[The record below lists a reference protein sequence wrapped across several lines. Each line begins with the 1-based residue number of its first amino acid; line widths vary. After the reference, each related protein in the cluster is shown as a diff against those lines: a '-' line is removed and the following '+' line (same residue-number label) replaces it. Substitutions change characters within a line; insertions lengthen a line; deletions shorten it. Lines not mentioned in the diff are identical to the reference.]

1 MDEVMTVDVA
11 MGRLER
17 LEGYGLAVHPERCVR
32 VRNRHAS
39 CVRCAE
45 ACTSGALSLRDG
57 ALTVNEALCVG
68 CGTCATVCPTCAI
81 EARHPVDG
89 ELLAAAHR
97 ALRAGS
103 KAVQDKD
110 ASRRA
115 DGEAGGGQ
123 VCEAAAAGKGHEV
136 VFACHRA
143 LEQAPAACAEAGAIE
158 LACLSRMEESLAMR
172 LFADGAQRIR
182 LLHGA
187 CEGCPRENGFVSVQ
201 LVRDTVDSLLK
212 TWFLTCEYDVRQVG
226 SEAKADTGVSGGSP
240 TNCPEIPTA
249 SSSSTACDE
258 APAALATSAAR
269 GNVSAEQPA
278 TGPAGRHAAGTA
290 EPAARATGGVRTAS
304 ALRKPAHVQAD
315 GTLPH
320 FVPLRRHALLDAL
333 ADLGSPARPD
343 LDTRLWGHVS
353 IDMSACRSCKMCAV
367 FCPTGAL
374 QKYVGEDGHGGVEHY
389 PAECVHCGLCQ
400 DICPVQAIT
409 SSTAVPTSML
419 ADGKT
424 ERYPMPDPA
433 WTTGPDQI
441 LRKMTPQIHSR
452 EVQHSY

>member
-11 MGRLER
+11 MDRLER

-39 CVRCAE
+39 CARCAE

-57 ALTVNEALCVG
+57 ALTVDEALCVG

-97 ALRAGS
+97 ALRAG
-103 KAVQDKD
+103 
-110 ASRRA
+110 R
-115 DGEAGGGQ
+115 EA
-123 VCEAAAAGKGHEV
+123 

-143 LEQAPAACAEAGAIE
+143 FEQAPAACAAAGAIE

-172 LFADGAQRIR
+172 LFADGAQCIR

-187 CEGCPRENGFVSVQ
+187 CEGCPRENGFASVK
-201 LVRDTVDSLLK
+201 LVRDTVDSLLE
-212 TWFLTCEYDVRQVG
+212 TWGLNCEYDVQQVG
-226 SEAKADTGVSGGSP
+226 SEVKVAAAD
-240 TNCPEIPTA
+240 
-249 SSSSTACDE
+249 
-258 APAALATSAAR
+258 AAEPQLVATS
-269 GNVSAEQPA
+269 GI
-278 TGPAGRHAAGTA
+278 
-290 EPAARATGGVRTAS
+290 RAAS

-333 ADLGSPARPD
+333 ADLGNPVRPD

-353 IDMSACRSCKMCAV
+353 IDMGACRSCKMCAV

-374 QKYVGEDGHGGVEHY
+374 KKSDIKPSPNADGTPDGGSFLEFSC
-389 PAECVHCGLCQ
+389 AECVQCGLCV
-400 DICPVQAIT
+400 DACMKKCITVSPVV
-409 SSTAVPTSML
+409 STAELFDFEPRFIYL
-419 ADGKT
+419 PKPQARPG
-424 ERYPMPDPA
+424 
-433 WTTGPDQI
+433 I
-441 LRKMTPQIHSR
+441 LSGIRR
-452 EVQHSY
+452 

>member
-1 MDEVMTVDVA
+1 MAAPPHCGAADVRGFEMDEVMTVDVA

-97 ALRAGS
+97 ALRAG
-103 KAVQDKD
+103 
-110 ASRRA
+110 R
-115 DGEAGGGQ
+115 EA
-123 VCEAAAAGKGHEV
+123 

-143 LEQAPAACAEAGAIE
+143 FEQAPAACAAAGAIE

-187 CEGCPRENGFVSVQ
+187 CEGCPRENGFASVK
-201 LVRDTVDSLLK
+201 LVRDTVDSLLE
-212 TWFLTCEYDVRQVG
+212 TWGLNCEYDVQQVG
-226 SEAKADTGVSGGSP
+226 SEVKVAAAD
-240 TNCPEIPTA
+240 A
-249 SSSSTACDE
+249 A
-258 APAALATSAAR
+258 APQH
-269 GNVSAEQPA
+269 V
-278 TGPAGRHAAGTA
+278 
-290 EPAARATGGVRTAS
+290 ATGGIRAAS
-304 ALRKPAHVQAD
+304 AFRKPAHVQAD

-333 ADLGSPARPD
+333 ADLGNPVRPD

>member
-1 MDEVMTVDVA
+1 MAAPPHCGAADVRGFEMDEVMTVDVA

-97 ALRAGS
+97 ALRAG
-103 KAVQDKD
+103 
-110 ASRRA
+110 R
-115 DGEAGGGQ
+115 EA
-123 VCEAAAAGKGHEV
+123 

-143 LEQAPAACAEAGAIE
+143 FEQAPAACAAAGAIE

-172 LFADGAQRIR
+172 LFADGAQCIR

-187 CEGCPRENGFVSVQ
+187 CEGCPRENGFASVK
-201 LVRDTVDSLLK
+201 LVRDTVDSLLE
-212 TWFLTCEYDVRQVG
+212 TWGLNCEYDVQQVG
-226 SEAKADTGVSGGSP
+226 SEVKVAAAD
-240 TNCPEIPTA
+240 A
-249 SSSSTACDE
+249 A
-258 APAALATSAAR
+258 APQH
-269 GNVSAEQPA
+269 V
-278 TGPAGRHAAGTA
+278 
-290 EPAARATGGVRTAS
+290 ATGGIRAAS
-304 ALRKPAHVQAD
+304 AFRKPAHVQAD

-333 ADLGSPARPD
+333 ADLGNPVRPD
-343 LDTRLWGHVS
+343 LDTRLWGHVT

>member
-39 CVRCAE
+39 CARCAE

-89 ELLAAAHR
+89 ELLAVAHR
-97 ALRAGS
+97 ALR
-103 KAVQDKD
+103 V
-110 ASRRA
+110 
-115 DGEAGGGQ
+115 GG
-123 VCEAAAAGKGHEV
+123 EV

-143 LEQAPAACAEAGAIE
+143 FEQAPAACTAAGAIE

-172 LFADGAQRIR
+172 LFADGVQRIR

-187 CEGCPRENGFVSVQ
+187 CESCPRENGFASVQ

-212 TWFLTCEYDVRQVG
+212 TWGLSCEYDVQQVD
-226 SEAKADTGVSGGSP
+226 SEAKVAAADP
-240 TNCPEIPTA
+240 
-249 SSSSTACDE
+249 
-258 APAALATSAAR
+258 
-269 GNVSAEQPA
+269 
-278 TGPAGRHAAGTA
+278 A
-290 EPAARATGGVRTAS
+290 EPATRATGGVRAAS

-353 IDMSACRSCKMCAV
+353 IDMSVCRSCKMCAV

-400 DICPVQAIT
+400 DICPAQAIT
-409 SSTAVPTSML
+409 SSTVVPTSML

-424 ERYPMPDPA
+424 ERYPMPDPV

-441 LRKMTPQIHSR
+441 LRKMTPQIQSR

>member
-97 ALRAGS
+97 VLRAG
-103 KAVQDKD
+103 
-110 ASRRA
+110 R
-115 DGEAGGGQ
+115 EA
-123 VCEAAAAGKGHEV
+123 

-143 LEQAPAACAEAGAIE
+143 FEQAPAACAAAGAIE

-172 LFADGAQRIR
+172 LFVDGAQCIR

-187 CEGCPRENGFVSVQ
+187 CEGCPRENGFASVK
-201 LVRDTVDSLLK
+201 LVRDTVDSLLE
-212 TWFLTCEYDVRQVG
+212 TWGLNCEYDVQQVG
-226 SEAKADTGVSGGSP
+226 SEVKVAAAD
-240 TNCPEIPTA
+240 
-249 SSSSTACDE
+249 
-258 APAALATSAAR
+258 AAEPQLVATS
-269 GNVSAEQPA
+269 GI
-278 TGPAGRHAAGTA
+278 
-290 EPAARATGGVRTAS
+290 RAAS

-333 ADLGSPARPD
+333 ADLGNPVRPD

-353 IDMSACRSCKMCAV
+353 IDMGACRSCKMCAV

>member
-1 MDEVMTVDVA
+1 MAAPPHCGAADVRGFEMDEVMTVDVA

-97 ALRAGS
+97 ALRAG
-103 KAVQDKD
+103 
-110 ASRRA
+110 R
-115 DGEAGGGQ
+115 EA
-123 VCEAAAAGKGHEV
+123 

-143 LEQAPAACAEAGAIE
+143 FEQAPTACAAAGAIE

-172 LFADGAQRIR
+172 LFADGAQCIR

-187 CEGCPRENGFVSVQ
+187 CEGCPRENGFASVK
-201 LVRDTVDSLLK
+201 LVRDTVDSLLE
-212 TWFLTCEYDVRQVG
+212 TWGLNCEYDVQQVG
-226 SEAKADTGVSGGSP
+226 SEVKVAAAD
-240 TNCPEIPTA
+240 A
-249 SSSSTACDE
+249 A
-258 APAALATSAAR
+258 APQH
-269 GNVSAEQPA
+269 V
-278 TGPAGRHAAGTA
+278 
-290 EPAARATGGVRTAS
+290 ATGGIRAAS
-304 ALRKPAHVQAD
+304 AFRKPAHVQAD

-333 ADLGSPARPD
+333 ADLGSPVRPD

-389 PAECVHCGLCQ
+389 LAECVHCGLCQ

>member
-1 MDEVMTVDVA
+1 MRVQQVGMAAPPHCGAADVRGFEMDEVMTVDVA

-97 ALRAGS
+97 ALRAG
-103 KAVQDKD
+103 
-110 ASRRA
+110 R
-115 DGEAGGGQ
+115 EA
-123 VCEAAAAGKGHEV
+123 

-143 LEQAPAACAEAGAIE
+143 FEQAPAACAAAGAIE

-172 LFADGAQRIR
+172 LFADGAQCIR

-187 CEGCPRENGFVSVQ
+187 CEGCPRENGFASVK
-201 LVRDTVDSLLK
+201 LVRDTVDSLLE
-212 TWFLTCEYDVRQVG
+212 TWGLNCEYDVQQVG
-226 SEAKADTGVSGGSP
+226 SEVKVAAAD
-240 TNCPEIPTA
+240 A
-249 SSSSTACDE
+249 A
-258 APAALATSAAR
+258 APQH
-269 GNVSAEQPA
+269 V
-278 TGPAGRHAAGTA
+278 
-290 EPAARATGGVRTAS
+290 ATGGIRAAS
-304 ALRKPAHVQAD
+304 AFRKPAHVQAD

-333 ADLGSPARPD
+333 ADLGNPVRPD

-419 ADGKT
+419 TDGKT

>member
-1 MDEVMTVDVA
+1 MAAPPHCGAADVRGFEMDEVMTVDVA

-97 ALRAGS
+97 ALRAG
-103 KAVQDKD
+103 
-110 ASRRA
+110 R
-115 DGEAGGGQ
+115 EA
-123 VCEAAAAGKGHEV
+123 

-143 LEQAPAACAEAGAIE
+143 FEQAPAACAAAGAIE

-172 LFADGAQRIR
+172 LFADGAQCIR

-187 CEGCPRENGFVSVQ
+187 CEGCPRENGFASVK
-201 LVRDTVDSLLK
+201 LVRDTVDSLLE
-212 TWFLTCEYDVRQVG
+212 TWGLNCEYDVQQVG
-226 SEAKADTGVSGGSP
+226 SEVKEAAAD
-240 TNCPEIPTA
+240 A
-249 SSSSTACDE
+249 A
-258 APAALATSAAR
+258 APQH
-269 GNVSAEQPA
+269 V
-278 TGPAGRHAAGTA
+278 
-290 EPAARATGGVRTAS
+290 ATGGIRAAS
-304 ALRKPAHVQAD
+304 AFRKPAHVQAD

-333 ADLGSPARPD
+333 ADLGSPVRPD

>member
-97 ALRAGS
+97 ALRAG
-103 KAVQDKD
+103 
-110 ASRRA
+110 R
-115 DGEAGGGQ
+115 EA
-123 VCEAAAAGKGHEV
+123 

-143 LEQAPAACAEAGAIE
+143 FEKAPAACAAAGAIE

-172 LFADGAQRIR
+172 LFADGAQCIR

-187 CEGCPRENGFVSVQ
+187 CEGCPRENGFASVK
-201 LVRDTVDSLLK
+201 LVRDTVDSLLE
-212 TWFLTCEYDVRQVG
+212 TWGLNCEYDVQQVG
-226 SEAKADTGVSGGSP
+226 SEVKVAAAD
-240 TNCPEIPTA
+240 A
-249 SSSSTACDE
+249 A
-258 APAALATSAAR
+258 APQH
-269 GNVSAEQPA
+269 V
-278 TGPAGRHAAGTA
+278 
-290 EPAARATGGVRTAS
+290 ATGGIRAAS
-304 ALRKPAHVQAD
+304 AFRKPAHVQAD

-333 ADLGSPARPD
+333 ADLGNPVRPD

>member
-97 ALRAGS
+97 ALRAG
-103 KAVQDKD
+103 
-110 ASRRA
+110 R
-115 DGEAGGGQ
+115 EA
-123 VCEAAAAGKGHEV
+123 

-143 LEQAPAACAEAGAIE
+143 FEQAPAACAAAGAIE

-172 LFADGAQRIR
+172 LFADGAQCI
-182 LLHGA
+182 
-187 CEGCPRENGFVSVQ
+187 
-201 LVRDTVDSLLK
+201 
-212 TWFLTCEYDVRQVG
+212 
-226 SEAKADTGVSGGSP
+226 
-240 TNCPEIPTA
+240 
-249 SSSSTACDE
+249 
-258 APAALATSAAR
+258 
-269 GNVSAEQPA
+269 
-278 TGPAGRHAAGTA
+278 
-290 EPAARATGGVRTAS
+290 
-304 ALRKPAHVQAD
+304 RKPAHVQAD

-333 ADLGSPARPD
+333 ADLGNPVRPD

>member
-1 MDEVMTVDVA
+1 
-11 MGRLER
+11 
-17 LEGYGLAVHPERCVR
+17 
-32 VRNRHAS
+32 
-39 CVRCAE
+39 
-45 ACTSGALSLRDG
+45 
-57 ALTVNEALCVG
+57 
-68 CGTCATVCPTCAI
+68 
-81 EARHPVDG
+81 
-89 ELLAAAHR
+89 
-97 ALRAGS
+97 
-103 KAVQDKD
+103 
-110 ASRRA
+110 
-115 DGEAGGGQ
+115 
-123 VCEAAAAGKGHEV
+123 
-136 VFACHRA
+136 
-143 LEQAPAACAEAGAIE
+143 
-158 LACLSRMEESLAMR
+158 MR

-187 CEGCPRENGFVSVQ
+187 CEGCPRENGFASVQ

-212 TWFLTCEYDVRQVG
+212 TWGLSCEYDVQQVA
-226 SEAKADTGVSGGSP
+226 SEAKVAAADP
-240 TNCPEIPTA
+240 
-249 SSSSTACDE
+249 
-258 APAALATSAAR
+258 
-269 GNVSAEQPA
+269 
-278 TGPAGRHAAGTA
+278 A
-290 EPAARATGGVRTAS
+290 EPAARATGGVHAAS

-333 ADLGSPARPD
+333 ADLGNPVRSD

-353 IDMSACRSCKMCAV
+353 IDMSVCRSCKMCAV

-400 DICPVQAIT
+400 DICPAQAIT
-409 SSTAVPTSML
+409 SSTAVPASML

-441 LRKMTPQIHSR
+441 LRKMTPQIQSR

>member
-1 MDEVMTVDVA
+1 MAAPPHCGAADVRGFEMDEVMTVDVA
-11 MGRLER
+11 MGRPER

-97 ALRAGS
+97 ALRAG
-103 KAVQDKD
+103 
-110 ASRRA
+110 R
-115 DGEAGGGQ
+115 EA
-123 VCEAAAAGKGHEV
+123 

-143 LEQAPAACAEAGAIE
+143 FEQAPAACAAAGAIE

-172 LFADGAQRIR
+172 LFADGAQCIR

-187 CEGCPRENGFVSVQ
+187 CEGCPRENGFASVK
-201 LVRDTVDSLLK
+201 LVRDTVDSLLE
-212 TWFLTCEYDVRQVG
+212 TWGLNCEYDVQQVG
-226 SEAKADTGVSGGSP
+226 SEVKVAAAD
-240 TNCPEIPTA
+240 A
-249 SSSSTACDE
+249 A
-258 APAALATSAAR
+258 APQH
-269 GNVSAEQPA
+269 V
-278 TGPAGRHAAGTA
+278 
-290 EPAARATGGVRTAS
+290 ATGGIRAAS
-304 ALRKPAHVQAD
+304 AFRKPAHVQAD

-333 ADLGSPARPD
+333 ADLGNPVRPD

>member
-1 MDEVMTVDVA
+1 MAALPHCGAADVRGFEMDEVMTVDVA

-97 ALRAGS
+97 ALRAG
-103 KAVQDKD
+103 
-110 ASRRA
+110 R
-115 DGEAGGGQ
+115 EA
-123 VCEAAAAGKGHEV
+123 

-143 LEQAPAACAEAGAIE
+143 FEQAPAACAAAGAIE

-172 LFADGAQRIR
+172 LFADGAQCIR

-187 CEGCPRENGFVSVQ
+187 CEGCPRENGFASVK
-201 LVRDTVDSLLK
+201 LVRDTVDSLLE
-212 TWFLTCEYDVRQVG
+212 TWGLNCEYDVQQVG
-226 SEAKADTGVSGGSP
+226 SEVKVAAAD
-240 TNCPEIPTA
+240 A
-249 SSSSTACDE
+249 A
-258 APAALATSAAR
+258 APQH
-269 GNVSAEQPA
+269 V
-278 TGPAGRHAAGTA
+278 
-290 EPAARATGGVRTAS
+290 ATGGIRAAS
-304 ALRKPAHVQAD
+304 AFRKPAHVQAD

-333 ADLGSPARPD
+333 ADLGNPVRPD

>member
-1 MDEVMTVDVA
+1 MAAPPHCGAADVRGFEMDEVMTVDVA

-97 ALRAGS
+97 ALRAG
-103 KAVQDKD
+103 
-110 ASRRA
+110 R
-115 DGEAGGGQ
+115 EA
-123 VCEAAAAGKGHEV
+123 

-143 LEQAPAACAEAGAIE
+143 FEQAPAACAAAGAIE

-172 LFADGAQRIR
+172 LFADGAQCIR

-187 CEGCPRENGFVSVQ
+187 CEGCPRENGFASVK
-201 LVRDTVDSLLK
+201 LVRDTVDSLLE
-212 TWFLTCEYDVRQVG
+212 TWGLNCEYDVQQVG
-226 SEAKADTGVSGGSP
+226 SEVKVAAAD
-240 TNCPEIPTA
+240 A
-249 SSSSTACDE
+249 A
-258 APAALATSAAR
+258 APQH
-269 GNVSAEQPA
+269 V
-278 TGPAGRHAAGTA
+278 
-290 EPAARATGGVRTAS
+290 ATGGIRAAS
-304 ALRKPAHVQAD
+304 AFRKPAHVQAD

-333 ADLGSPARPD
+333 ADLGNPVRPD

-419 ADGKT
+419 ANGKT

>member
-1 MDEVMTVDVA
+1 MAAPPHCGVADVRGFEMDEVMTVDVA

-97 ALRAGS
+97 ALRAG
-103 KAVQDKD
+103 
-110 ASRRA
+110 R
-115 DGEAGGGQ
+115 EA
-123 VCEAAAAGKGHEV
+123 

-143 LEQAPAACAEAGAIE
+143 FEQAPAACAAAGAIE

-172 LFADGAQRIR
+172 LFADGAQCIR

-187 CEGCPRENGFVSVQ
+187 CEGCPRENGFASVK
-201 LVRDTVDSLLK
+201 LVRDTVDSLLE
-212 TWFLTCEYDVRQVG
+212 TWGLNCEYDVQQVG
-226 SEAKADTGVSGGSP
+226 SEVKVAAAD
-240 TNCPEIPTA
+240 A
-249 SSSSTACDE
+249 A
-258 APAALATSAAR
+258 APQH
-269 GNVSAEQPA
+269 V
-278 TGPAGRHAAGTA
+278 
-290 EPAARATGGVRTAS
+290 ATGGIRAAS
-304 ALRKPAHVQAD
+304 AFRKPAHVQAD

-333 ADLGSPARPD
+333 ADLGNPVRPD

>member
-39 CVRCAE
+39 CARCAE

-57 ALTVNEALCVG
+57 ALTVDETLCVG

-97 ALRAGS
+97 VLRAGS
-103 KAVQDKD
+103 RAMPD
-110 ASRRA
+110 AGA
-115 DGEAGGGQ
+115 DQGAGGEAGGKACGL
-123 VCEAAAAGKGHEV
+123 AAFGEGREV
-136 VFACHRA
+136 VFACHSA
-143 LEQAPAACAEAGAIE
+143 FEQAPAACPAAGAIE

-182 LLHGA
+182 LLHGV
-187 CEGCPRENGFVSVQ
+187 CEGCPRENGFASVQ
-201 LVRDTVDSLLK
+201 LVRDTVDSLLEI
-212 TWFLTCEYDVRQVG
+212 WGLNCEYDVEHVA
-226 SEAKADTGVSGGSP
+226 SEAKADTGVSGGSL
-240 TNCPEIPTA
+240 TDCPETPTA
-249 SSSSTACDE
+249 PSSSTACDE
-258 APAALATSAAR
+258 APAALATSAAC
-269 GNVSAEQPA
+269 GNVPAEQPA

-290 EPAARATGGVRTAS
+290 EPQRVATSGVHAAS

-333 ADLGSPARPD
+333 ADLGRPARPN
-343 LDTRLWGHVS
+343 LDTRLWGHAS

-400 DICPVQAIT
+400 DICPARAIT

-424 ERYPMPDPA
+424 ERYPMLDPA

>member
-1 MDEVMTVDVA
+1 MAAPPHCGAADVRGFEMDEVLTVDVA

-97 ALRAGS
+97 ALRAG
-103 KAVQDKD
+103 
-110 ASRRA
+110 R
-115 DGEAGGGQ
+115 EA
-123 VCEAAAAGKGHEV
+123 

-143 LEQAPAACAEAGAIE
+143 FEQAPAACAAAGAIE

-172 LFADGAQRIR
+172 LFADGAQCIR

-187 CEGCPRENGFVSVQ
+187 CEGCPRENGFASVK
-201 LVRDTVDSLLK
+201 LVRDTVDSLLE
-212 TWFLTCEYDVRQVG
+212 TWGLNCEYDVQQVG
-226 SEAKADTGVSGGSP
+226 SEVKVAAAD
-240 TNCPEIPTA
+240 A
-249 SSSSTACDE
+249 A
-258 APAALATSAAR
+258 APQH
-269 GNVSAEQPA
+269 V
-278 TGPAGRHAAGTA
+278 
-290 EPAARATGGVRTAS
+290 ATGGIRAAS
-304 ALRKPAHVQAD
+304 AFRKPAHVQAD

-333 ADLGSPARPD
+333 ADLGNPVRPD

>member
-1 MDEVMTVDVA
+1 MAAPPHCGAADVRGFEMDEVMTVDVA

-103 KAVQDKD
+103 KAV
-110 ASRRA
+110 
-115 DGEAGGGQ
+115 
-123 VCEAAAAGKGHEV
+123 
-136 VFACHRA
+136 FACHRA
-143 LEQAPAACAEAGAIE
+143 FEQAPAACAAAGAIE

-172 LFADGAQRIR
+172 LFADGAQCIR

-187 CEGCPRENGFVSVQ
+187 CEGCPRENGFASVK
-201 LVRDTVDSLLK
+201 LVRDTVDSLLE
-212 TWFLTCEYDVRQVG
+212 TWGLNCEYDVQQVG
-226 SEAKADTGVSGGSP
+226 SEVKVAAAD
-240 TNCPEIPTA
+240 A
-249 SSSSTACDE
+249 A
-258 APAALATSAAR
+258 APQH
-269 GNVSAEQPA
+269 V
-278 TGPAGRHAAGTA
+278 
-290 EPAARATGGVRTAS
+290 ATGGIRAAS
-304 ALRKPAHVQAD
+304 AFRKPAHVQAD

-333 ADLGSPARPD
+333 ADLGSPVRPD

>member
-1 MDEVMTVDVA
+1 MAAPPHCGAADVRGFEMDEVMTVDVA

-97 ALRAGS
+97 ALRAG
-103 KAVQDKD
+103 
-110 ASRRA
+110 R
-115 DGEAGGGQ
+115 EA
-123 VCEAAAAGKGHEV
+123 

-143 LEQAPAACAEAGAIE
+143 FEQAPAACAAAGAIE

-172 LFADGAQRIR
+172 LFADGAQCIR

-187 CEGCPRENGFVSVQ
+187 CEGCPRENGFASVK
-201 LVRDTVDSLLK
+201 LVRDTVDSLLE
-212 TWFLTCEYDVRQVG
+212 TWGLNCEYDVQQVG
-226 SEAKADTGVSGGSP
+226 SEVKVAAAD
-240 TNCPEIPTA
+240 A
-249 SSSSTACDE
+249 A
-258 APAALATSAAR
+258 APQH
-269 GNVSAEQPA
+269 V
-278 TGPAGRHAAGTA
+278 
-290 EPAARATGGVRTAS
+290 ATGGIRAAS
-304 ALRKPAHVQAD
+304 AFRKPAHVQAD

-333 ADLGSPARPD
+333 ADLGNPVRPD

-400 DICPVQAIT
+400 DICPVQVIT

-433 WTTGPDQI
+433 WTTGPNQI

>member
-1 MDEVMTVDVA
+1 MRPGLRVQQVGMAAPPHCGAADVRGFEMDEVMTVDVA

-97 ALRAGS
+97 ALRAG
-103 KAVQDKD
+103 
-110 ASRRA
+110 R
-115 DGEAGGGQ
+115 EA
-123 VCEAAAAGKGHEV
+123 

-143 LEQAPAACAEAGAIE
+143 FEQAPAACAAAGAIE

-172 LFADGAQRIR
+172 LFADGAQCIR

-187 CEGCPRENGFVSVQ
+187 CEGCPRENGFASVK
-201 LVRDTVDSLLK
+201 LVRDTVDSLLE
-212 TWFLTCEYDVRQVG
+212 TWGLNCEYDVQQVG
-226 SEAKADTGVSGGSP
+226 SEVKVATAD
-240 TNCPEIPTA
+240 A
-249 SSSSTACDE
+249 A
-258 APAALATSAAR
+258 APQH
-269 GNVSAEQPA
+269 V
-278 TGPAGRHAAGTA
+278 
-290 EPAARATGGVRTAS
+290 ATGGIRAAS
-304 ALRKPAHVQAD
+304 AFRKPAHVQAD

-333 ADLGSPARPD
+333 ADLGNPVRPD

-419 ADGKT
+419 TDGKT

>member
-11 MGRLER
+11 MDRLER

-39 CVRCAE
+39 CARCAE

-57 ALTVNEALCVG
+57 ALTVDEALCVG

-97 ALRAGS
+97 ALRAG
-103 KAVQDKD
+103 
-110 ASRRA
+110 R
-115 DGEAGGGQ
+115 EA
-123 VCEAAAAGKGHEV
+123 

-143 LEQAPAACAEAGAIE
+143 FEQAPAACAAAGAIE

-172 LFADGAQRIR
+172 LFADGAQCIR

-187 CEGCPRENGFVSVQ
+187 CEGCPRENGFASVK
-201 LVRDTVDSLLK
+201 LVRDTVDSLLE
-212 TWFLTCEYDVRQVG
+212 TWGLNCEYDVQQVG
-226 SEAKADTGVSGGSP
+226 SEVKVAAAD
-240 TNCPEIPTA
+240 A
-249 SSSSTACDE
+249 A
-258 APAALATSAAR
+258 APQH
-269 GNVSAEQPA
+269 V
-278 TGPAGRHAAGTA
+278 
-290 EPAARATGGVRTAS
+290 ATGGIRAAS
-304 ALRKPAHVQAD
+304 AFRKPARNARQMARCRI
-315 GTLPH
+315 

-333 ADLGSPARPD
+333 ADLGNPVRPD

-424 ERYPMPDPA
+424 ERYPTPDPA

-441 LRKMTPQIHSR
+441 LRKMTPQIPRQGSAAQLLSR
-452 EVQHSY
+452 GTLPFGS

>member
-1 MDEVMTVDVA
+1 MAAPPHCGAADVRGFEMDEVMTVDVA

-39 CVRCAE
+39 CARCAE

-57 ALTVNEALCVG
+57 ALTVDEALCVG

-89 ELLAAAHR
+89 ELLAAAHC

-143 LEQAPAACAEAGAIE
+143 LEQAPVACAEAGAIE

-187 CEGCPRENGFVSVQ
+187 CEGCPRENGFTSVQ
-201 LVRDTVDSLLK
+201 LVRDTVDSLLE
-212 TWFLTCEYDVRQVG
+212 TWGLNCEYDVQQVD
-226 SEAKADTGVSGGSP
+226 SEAKGDAGASGGSLRD
-240 TNCPEIPTA
+240 CA
-249 SSSSTACDE
+249 E
-258 APAALATSAAR
+258 APAVPATSAAC
-269 GNVSAEQPA
+269 GATSVEQSAA
-278 TGPAGRHAAGTA
+278 DTA
-290 EPAARATGGVRTAS
+290 EPAARATGGVHAAS

-333 ADLGSPARPD
+333 ADLGSPVRPD

>member
-1 MDEVMTVDVA
+1 MRVQQVGMAAPPHCGAADVRGFEMDEVMTVDVA

-97 ALRAGS
+97 ALRAG
-103 KAVQDKD
+103 
-110 ASRRA
+110 R
-115 DGEAGGGQ
+115 EA
-123 VCEAAAAGKGHEV
+123 

-143 LEQAPAACAEAGAIE
+143 FEQAPAACAAAGAIE

-172 LFADGAQRIR
+172 LFADGAQCIR

-187 CEGCPRENGFVSVQ
+187 CEGCPRENGFASVK
-201 LVRDTVDSLLK
+201 LVRDTVDSLLE
-212 TWFLTCEYDVRQVG
+212 TWGLNCEYDVQQVG
-226 SEAKADTGVSGGSP
+226 SEVKVAAAD
-240 TNCPEIPTA
+240 A
-249 SSSSTACDE
+249 A
-258 APAALATSAAR
+258 APQH
-269 GNVSAEQPA
+269 V
-278 TGPAGRHAAGTA
+278 
-290 EPAARATGGVRTAS
+290 ATGGIRAAS
-304 ALRKPAHVQAD
+304 AFRKPAHVQAD

-333 ADLGSPARPD
+333 ADLGNPVRPD

>member
-1 MDEVMTVDVA
+1 MAAPPYCGAANVRGFEMDEVMTVDVA

-97 ALRAGS
+97 VLRAG
-103 KAVQDKD
+103 
-110 ASRRA
+110 R
-115 DGEAGGGQ
+115 EA
-123 VCEAAAAGKGHEV
+123 

-143 LEQAPAACAEAGAIE
+143 FEQAPAACAAAGAIE

-172 LFADGAQRIR
+172 LFADGAQCIR

-187 CEGCPRENGFVSVQ
+187 CEGCPRENGFASVK
-201 LVRDTVDSLLK
+201 LVRDTVDSLLE
-212 TWFLTCEYDVRQVG
+212 TWGLNCEYDVQQVG
-226 SEAKADTGVSGGSP
+226 SEVKVAAAD
-240 TNCPEIPTA
+240 A
-249 SSSSTACDE
+249 A
-258 APAALATSAAR
+258 APQH
-269 GNVSAEQPA
+269 V
-278 TGPAGRHAAGTA
+278 
-290 EPAARATGGVRTAS
+290 ATGGIRAAS
-304 ALRKPAHVQAD
+304 AFRKPAHVQAD

-333 ADLGSPARPD
+333 ADLGNPVRPD

>member
-1 MDEVMTVDVA
+1 MAAPPHCGAADVRGFEMDEVMTVDVA

-68 CGTCATVCPTCAI
+68 CGTCATVCPTCSI

-97 ALRAGS
+97 ALRAG
-103 KAVQDKD
+103 
-110 ASRRA
+110 R
-115 DGEAGGGQ
+115 EA
-123 VCEAAAAGKGHEV
+123 

-143 LEQAPAACAEAGAIE
+143 FEQAPAACAAAGAIE

-172 LFADGAQRIR
+172 LFADGAQCIR

-187 CEGCPRENGFVSVQ
+187 CEGCPRENGFASVK
-201 LVRDTVDSLLK
+201 LVRDTVDSLLE
-212 TWFLTCEYDVRQVG
+212 TWGLNCEYDVQQVG
-226 SEAKADTGVSGGSP
+226 SEVKVAAAD
-240 TNCPEIPTA
+240 A
-249 SSSSTACDE
+249 A
-258 APAALATSAAR
+258 APQH
-269 GNVSAEQPA
+269 V
-278 TGPAGRHAAGTA
+278 
-290 EPAARATGGVRTAS
+290 ATGGIRAAS
-304 ALRKPAHVQAD
+304 AFRKPAHVQSD

-320 FVPLRRHALLDAL
+320 AVPPRRHPLLDAL
-333 ADLGSPARPD
+333 ADLGNPVRPD

>member
-1 MDEVMTVDVA
+1 MRPGLRVQQVGMAAPPHCGAADVRGFEMDEVMTVDVA

-97 ALRAGS
+97 VLRAG
-103 KAVQDKD
+103 
-110 ASRRA
+110 R
-115 DGEAGGGQ
+115 EA
-123 VCEAAAAGKGHEV
+123 

-143 LEQAPAACAEAGAIE
+143 FEQAPAACAAAGAIE

-172 LFADGAQRIR
+172 LFADGAQCIR

-187 CEGCPRENGFVSVQ
+187 CEGCPRENGFASVK
-201 LVRDTVDSLLK
+201 LVRDTVDSLLE
-212 TWFLTCEYDVRQVG
+212 TWGLNCEYDVQQVG
-226 SEAKADTGVSGGSP
+226 SEVKVAAAD
-240 TNCPEIPTA
+240 A
-249 SSSSTACDE
+249 A
-258 APAALATSAAR
+258 APQH
-269 GNVSAEQPA
+269 V
-278 TGPAGRHAAGTA
+278 
-290 EPAARATGGVRTAS
+290 ATGGIRAAS
-304 ALRKPAHVQAD
+304 AFRKPAHVQAD

-333 ADLGSPARPD
+333 ADLGNPVRPD

>member
-1 MDEVMTVDVA
+1 MAAPPHCGAADVRGFEMDEVMTVDVA

-97 ALRAGS
+97 ALRAG
-103 KAVQDKD
+103 
-110 ASRRA
+110 R
-115 DGEAGGGQ
+115 EA
-123 VCEAAAAGKGHEV
+123 

-143 LEQAPAACAEAGAIE
+143 FEQAPAACVAAGAIE

-172 LFADGAQRIR
+172 LFADGAQCIR

-187 CEGCPRENGFVSVQ
+187 CEGCPRENGFASVK
-201 LVRDTVDSLLK
+201 LVRDTVDSLLE
-212 TWFLTCEYDVRQVG
+212 TWGLNCEYDVQQVG
-226 SEAKADTGVSGGSP
+226 TEVKVAAAD
-240 TNCPEIPTA
+240 A
-249 SSSSTACDE
+249 A
-258 APAALATSAAR
+258 APQH
-269 GNVSAEQPA
+269 V
-278 TGPAGRHAAGTA
+278 
-290 EPAARATGGVRTAS
+290 ATGGIRAAS
-304 ALRKPAHVQAD
+304 AFRKPAHVQAD

-333 ADLGSPARPD
+333 ADLGNPVRPD

>member
-1 MDEVMTVDVA
+1 MAAPPHCGAADVRGFEMDEVMTVDVA

-17 LEGYGLAVHPERCVR
+17 LEGYGLAVHSERCVR

-97 ALRAGS
+97 ALRAG
-103 KAVQDKD
+103 
-110 ASRRA
+110 R
-115 DGEAGGGQ
+115 EA
-123 VCEAAAAGKGHEV
+123 

-143 LEQAPAACAEAGAIE
+143 FEQAPAACAAAGAIE

-172 LFADGAQRIR
+172 LFADGAQCIR

-187 CEGCPRENGFVSVQ
+187 CEGCPRENGFASVK
-201 LVRDTVDSLLK
+201 LVRDTVDSLLE
-212 TWFLTCEYDVRQVG
+212 TWGLNCEYDVQQVG
-226 SEAKADTGVSGGSP
+226 SEVKVAAAD
-240 TNCPEIPTA
+240 A
-249 SSSSTACDE
+249 A
-258 APAALATSAAR
+258 APQH
-269 GNVSAEQPA
+269 V
-278 TGPAGRHAAGTA
+278 
-290 EPAARATGGVRTAS
+290 ATGGIRAAS

-333 ADLGSPARPD
+333 ADLGSPVRPD

-409 SSTAVPTSML
+409 SSAAVPTSML

>member
-89 ELLAAAHR
+89 VL
-97 ALRAGS
+97 
-103 KAVQDKD
+103 
-110 ASRRA
+110 
-115 DGEAGGGQ
+115 
-123 VCEAAAAGKGHEV
+123 
-136 VFACHRA
+136 
-143 LEQAPAACAEAGAIE
+143 AGAIE

-172 LFADGAQRIR
+172 LFADGAQCIR

-187 CEGCPRENGFVSVQ
+187 CEGCPRENGFASVK
-201 LVRDTVDSLLK
+201 LVRDTVDSLLE
-212 TWFLTCEYDVRQVG
+212 TWGLNCEYDVQQVG
-226 SEAKADTGVSGGSP
+226 SEVKVAAAD
-240 TNCPEIPTA
+240 A
-249 SSSSTACDE
+249 A
-258 APAALATSAAR
+258 APQH
-269 GNVSAEQPA
+269 V
-278 TGPAGRHAAGTA
+278 
-290 EPAARATGGVRTAS
+290 ATGGIRAAS
-304 ALRKPAHVQAD
+304 AFRKPAHVQAD

-333 ADLGSPARPD
+333 ADLGNPVRPD
-343 LDTRLWGHVS
+343 LDTRLRGHVS

>member
-1 MDEVMTVDVA
+1 MAAPPHCGAADVRGFEMDEVMTVDVA

-81 EARHPVDG
+81 EARYPVDG

-97 ALRAGS
+97 ALRAG
-103 KAVQDKD
+103 
-110 ASRRA
+110 R
-115 DGEAGGGQ
+115 EA
-123 VCEAAAAGKGHEV
+123 

-143 LEQAPAACAEAGAIE
+143 FEQAPAACAAAGAIE

-172 LFADGAQRIR
+172 LFADGAQCIR

-187 CEGCPRENGFVSVQ
+187 CEGCPRENGFASVK
-201 LVRDTVDSLLK
+201 LVRDTVDSLLE
-212 TWFLTCEYDVRQVG
+212 TWGLNCEYDVQQVG
-226 SEAKADTGVSGGSP
+226 SEVKVAAAD
-240 TNCPEIPTA
+240 A
-249 SSSSTACDE
+249 A
-258 APAALATSAAR
+258 APQH
-269 GNVSAEQPA
+269 V
-278 TGPAGRHAAGTA
+278 
-290 EPAARATGGVRTAS
+290 ATGGIRAAS
-304 ALRKPAHVQAD
+304 AFRKPAHVQAD

-333 ADLGSPARPD
+333 ADLGNPVRPD